1 MGIIPTSW
9 LSNCA
14 MSRVIIHWT
23 AGAHTA
29 SSLDKAHYHILIE
42 GNGNLVRG
50 THKIGD
56 NISTGDGIYAAHTK
70 GLNTGSIGVSVC
82 CMGGAQESPFRAGNC
97 PMTEK
102 QWDVMAQVIAELCD
116 FYRID
121 VTERG
126 VLGHGEVE
134 RVYGIPQYGK
144 WDPMVLP
151 WKTSLNK
158 TQVGKEFRELVRANR
173 TGDVQH
179 DETPVPVKAVIKGHE
194 FREAQIFNERGVV
207 KVRPLLDTFEG
218 RILHATANG
227 SMVVALNIVDGPI
240 HPRFILIDHGNKELT
255 LPAGMAEGDVVGKI
269 EKFGFVRAADL
280 AKDLKLA
287 VIWDG
292 EKRTIS
298 MA

>member
-1 MGIIPTSW
+1 
-9 LSNCA
+9 
-14 MSRVIIHWT
+14 VIIHWT
-23 AGAHTA
+23 AGAHKA
-29 SSLDKAHYHILIE
+29 SSLDRAHYHILIE
-42 GNGNLVRG
+42 DDGNLVRG
-50 THKIGD
+50 THSIRD
-56 NISTGDGIYAAHTK
+56 NALIRNGVYAAHTK
-70 GLNTGSIGVSVC
+70 DLNTGSIGVSVC
-82 CMGGAQESPFRAGNC
+82 CMGGAKESPFRAGNC
-97 PMTEK
+97 PMTQK
-102 QWDVMAQVIAELCD
+102 QWDVMAQVVAELCD

-134 RVYGIPQYGK
+134 RVYRIPQDGK

-151 WKTSLNK
+151 WNASLSK
-158 TQVGKEFRELVRANR
+158 TQVGKEFRELVRAKR
-173 TGDVQH
+173 AGDVKH
-179 DETPVPVKAVIKGHE
+179 DEPPVPVKAVIKGHE

-227 SMVVALNIVDGPI
+227 NMEVSLNIVDEPI
-240 HPRFILIDHGNKELT
+240 HPRFLLIDHGNNELT
-255 LPAGMAEGDVVGKI
+255 LPADMAEGDVVSEV